1 MMNSVEEDKESE
13 TFIQHSVLF
22 DIPARLQWENNNGY
36 CGETSI
42 QAFGL
47 YYGAWIS
54 QKLVRDINHGEYLL
68 QKLSTDDRR
77 NPTNTLT
84 VLHFTYDEWDWKNSS
99 QPQFYDYCSWIKRS
113 IIQGYP
119 VMFVAYLLYMHDELY
134 DHIMPAIGIRY
145 RDKNKYDPN
154 DVLVYFNLYHQRLI
168 ERKMSEND
176 LAATRKTC
184 RKHCGEGGCI
194 PLNIDFGIAVKGI
207 VDEDHVTLP
216 VRLSV
221 SAWDEPNPHPAYN
234 QSPTEM
240 DGIVTVRDLIVGKSY
255 VLLRYSSYEYVPTKG
270 TISDFLLSNFDE
282 KHAFVANDTIYI
294 YEDPKKIPST
304 GSVYYRCVL
313 QPEE

>member
-1 MMNSVEEDKESE
+1 
-13 TFIQHSVLF
+13 
-22 DIPARLQWENNNGY
+22 
-36 CGETSI
+36 
-42 QAFGL
+42 
-47 YYGAWIS
+47 
-54 QKLVRDINHGEYLL
+54 
-68 QKLSTDDRR
+68 
-77 NPTNTLT
+77 
-84 VLHFTYDEWDWKNSS
+84 
-99 QPQFYDYCSWIKRS
+99 
-113 IIQGYP
+113 
-119 VMFVAYLLYMHDELY
+119 
-134 DHIMPAIGIRY
+134 
-145 RDKNKYDPN
+145 
-154 DVLVYFNLYHQRLI
+154 
-168 ERKMSEND
+168 MSEND